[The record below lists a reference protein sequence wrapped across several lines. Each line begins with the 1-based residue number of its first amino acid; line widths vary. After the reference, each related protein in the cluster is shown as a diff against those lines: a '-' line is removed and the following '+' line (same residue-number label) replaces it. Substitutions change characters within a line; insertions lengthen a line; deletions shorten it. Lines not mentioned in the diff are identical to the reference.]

1 MNVSVIIMNFCLYK
15 FIFHLNLV
23 FLLCSWKHNFY
34 RLLDQL
40 GTNSHVYCYLYW
52 SIISDSLIRHYMDG
66 SLLMKKFLYLIFIFI
81 FDLNWFL
88 FLLSNSDFNWF
99 RIIWEIIFIVSIKN
113 STRKVD
119 QNSILSLFFIDILD
133 VDLYC
138 CLIV

>member
-1 MNVSVIIMNFCLYK
+1 MNVCVIIMNFCLDK

-23 FLLCSWKHNFY
+23 FLLSSWKHNFY

-40 GTNSHVYCYLYW
+40 GTNTHIYLY
-52 SIISDSLIRHYMDG
+52 SYCTTANDSLIRHYMDG
-66 SLLMKKFLYLIFIFI
+66 SLLMKEFFYLFFIFKYDVNRFSI
-81 FDLNWFL
+81 LL
-88 FLLSNSDFNWF
+88 FNGCLKWL

-119 QNSILSLFFIDILD
+119 QNSLLFRLFIDILD